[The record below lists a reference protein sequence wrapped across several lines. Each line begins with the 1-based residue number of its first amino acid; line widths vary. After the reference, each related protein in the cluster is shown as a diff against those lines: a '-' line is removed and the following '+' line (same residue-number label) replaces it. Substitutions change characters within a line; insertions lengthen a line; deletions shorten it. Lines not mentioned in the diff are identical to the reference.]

1 MAYRD
6 SNACADVE
14 ETIRPQ
20 VATADV
26 DGETV
31 DLRGADSV
39 LFAVTVGAVTGGN
52 GDSVVTIEESEDDS
66 TFTDVADTDILG
78 SEPTLAANTA
88 YQFGYIGTARYVR
101 GKFGI
106 GTETNAAVSVVAVRT
121 HLHSE
126 PDGYNVESVI

>member
-1 MAYRD
+1 MATRD
-6 SNACADVE
+6 STSHADVVE
-14 ETIRPQ
+14 SVRPQ

-26 DGETV
+26 EGETV
-31 DLRGADSV
+31 DLRGSDSV
-39 LFAVTVGAVTGGN
+39 LFAVTVGAINGGN
-52 GDSVVTIEESEDDS
+52 DDSVVTIEESTDDS
-66 TFTDVADTDILG
+66 TFTDVADADILG
-78 SEPTLAANTA
+78 SEPTLAADTA

-106 GTETNAAVSVVAVRT
+106 GTETDAAVSVVAVRT